1 LHQDLEP
8 DFQKLYKL
16 SVELLNPNTDVSVG
30 YEKIQNLEYS
40 SFSDTE
46 KLVLQFFEPYAA
58 LQTEE
63 TWLTAYKESTQLWFS
78 KCSNEAKIAFRLE
91 VFRLIQLTFFLS
103 RCLLVKRFSYSVPS
117 TKVLEWIKLCNY
129 DAILELGC
137 GKGYWSHLIKQS
149 GTKVFAQDV
158 KDSLDNADTDG
169 SPSFLEDVYVGEL
182 TKALTD
188 KLIRETC
195 SLSKNTTKASH
206 AQQNTSE
213 RDCFAGKVAILICWA
228 PKFASVCKNFISVLQ
243 SFFRVCET
251 NKLQGELILV
261 GDQRLCGSHAFW
273 ETVHANFSMISCVS
287 LPRFVGHFDSVKLFA
302 PKTC

>member
-1 LHQDLEP
+1 MHQDLEP

-117 TKVLEWIKLCNY
+117 TK
-129 DAILELGC
+129 G
-137 GKGYWSHLIKQS
+137 
-149 GTKVFAQDV
+149 
-158 KDSLDNADTDG
+158 
-169 SPSFLEDVYVGEL
+169 
-182 TKALTD
+182 
-188 KLIRETC
+188 
-195 SLSKNTTKASH
+195 KNTM
-206 AQQNTSE
+206 
-213 RDCFAGKVAILICWA
+213 R
-228 PKFASVCKNFISVLQ
+228 
-243 SFFRVCET
+243 
-251 NKLQGELILV
+251 
-261 GDQRLCGSHAFW
+261 
-273 ETVHANFSMISCVS
+273 
-287 LPRFVGHFDSVKLFA
+287 
-302 PKTC
+302 